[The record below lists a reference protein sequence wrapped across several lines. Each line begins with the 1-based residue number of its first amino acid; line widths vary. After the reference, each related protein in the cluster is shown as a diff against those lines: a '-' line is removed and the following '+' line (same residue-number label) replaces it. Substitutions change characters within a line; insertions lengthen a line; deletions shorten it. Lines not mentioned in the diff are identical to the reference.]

1 MRWEEM
7 TVGQRIGLGF
17 TAVLVI
23 LAVLGVLALFGVNG
37 IVKNAGEVIGGNR
50 LDGDLAQKEV
60 DHLSWAAEV
69 NTLLTD
75 EKVTKLD
82 VQLDYKLCGFGKWY
96 YGEGRREAEKMAPS
110 LAPIF
115 QKIEEPHKRLH
126 ESAAKISAV
135 FRQPHPGLTL
145 TLSNRLADHLQWVS
159 DVNRKLATEAGGL
172 YTYQAQ
178 VKNIIDE
185 AFSIVQ
191 GLDADAS
198 GGTPVVRQ
206 AKTKK
211 ILESIRFGLDTQD
224 YVFVIDTQPV
234 MLVHPTQDLIGKNL
248 ADSQDPNGKKLFM
261 EMVKICQEKGEGFLT
276 YYWPKPGSDKPV
288 PKMTYVKIYKPWGW
302 ILGTGVFLN
311 VKNQALLARADDF
324 AQNKPFSLGVQI
336 DPAKCAFGRFLND
349 PATSQL
355 KSEFPEFKAAMEAV
369 EEPHH
374 RLHNSAAAIERAINE
389 LDMQGAI
396 QIFNT
401 QTLPA
406 LEGVK
411 EHLHQAI
418 AAEEKLAEGF
428 SGAQNIYAVETVPN
442 LKQVQKLLHE
452 IRAEA
457 KKHIMTDEVMLAAA
471 QGTRRNVIIFGILA
485 VLVGI
490 ALALFI
496 RWGLVR
502 TLTQVAEGIGGNA
515 DQVVEAAGQVSGSS
529 QQLAEGAS
537 EQAAS
542 LEETSSSL
550 EEMSAMTRQNAD
562 NATQA
567 NSLMD
572 ESKIVVTKAESSME
586 EMSRAMKEI
595 SDSGQEISKI
605 IKTID
610 EIAFQTNLLAL
621 NAAVEAA
628 RAGEAGQGFAVVA
641 DEVRNL
647 AQRAAEAAKNTAQ
660 LIESTVNKINQGNH
674 LVTESQE
681 AFMEVAAKSG
691 KIAEL
696 INEIAAASAEQ
707 AQGIDQINQAIS
719 QLDKVTQQN
728 AANAEESAAASE
740 EMSSQAENMKDLVGQ
755 LRALVGGIKA
765 GMVRE
770 FERRGPRAAPA
781 GPAVK
786 TTAVQKAPKPA
797 AKLSNKGKEVK
808 ADKIIPFN
816 EDFKD
821 F

>member
-1 MRWEEM
+1 MRWDEM
-7 TVGQRIGLGF
+7 TVGQRIGFGF
-17 TAVLVI
+17 AAVLVV
-23 LAVLGVLALFGVNG
+23 LAVLGLLALVGVSG
-37 IVKNAGEVIGGNR
+37 IVTNASEVIDGNK
-50 LDGDLAQKEV
+50 LDGNLAQKEV
-60 DHLSWAAEV
+60 DHLIWAAEV
-69 NTLLTD
+69 NALLTD

-82 VQLDYKLCGFGKWY
+82 VQIDHKLCAFGKWY
-96 YGEGRREAEKMAPS
+96 YGEGRRQAEKMTPS
-110 LAPIF
+110 LAPIL
-115 QKIEEPHKRLH
+115 QKIEEPHQRLH

-135 FRQPHPGLTL
+135 FRQPHSGLTL
-145 TLSNRLADHLQWVS
+145 TLANRLADHLQWVS
-159 DVNRKLATEAGGL
+159 NVNQKLAAEAGGL
-172 YTYQAQ
+172 YAYQAQ

-191 GLDADAS
+191 GLAADPA
-198 GGTPVVRQ
+198 GGAPAARQ
-206 AKTKK
+206 ALAKK
-211 ILESIRFGLDTQD
+211 VLRTIRFGLDDQD
-224 YVFVIDTQPV
+224 YVFVVDTQPV
-234 MLVHPTQDLIGKNL
+234 TLVHPNQELIGKNM
-248 ADSQDPNGKKLFM
+248 ADFQDPNGKKLFM
-261 EMVKICQEKGEGFLT
+261 EMVRICQQKGEGFLT
-276 YYWPKPGSDKPV
+276 YYWPKPGSDQPV
-288 PKMTYVKIYKPWGW
+288 PKMTYVKMYKPWGW
-302 ILGTGVFLN
+302 ILGTGIFLDE
-311 VKNQALLARADDF
+311 KNQALLARADDF

-336 DPAKCAFGRFLND
+336 DPTKCAFGRFLND
-349 PATSQL
+349 PVTVRL
-355 KSEFPEFKAAMEAV
+355 KEEFPEFKAAMTAI

-374 RLHNSAAAIERAINE
+374 RLHNSAAAIEKAVND
-389 LDMQGAI
+389 LDMQKAI
-396 QIFNT
+396 QIFDN

-406 LEGVK
+406 LEEVK
-411 EHLHQAI
+411 KYLNQAL

-428 SGAQNIYAVETVPN
+428 GQAQNIYAAETVPN

-452 IRAEA
+452 VRDEA

-471 QGTRRNVIIFGILA
+471 QGTRRNVIVFGILA

-496 RWGLVR
+496 RRGLVR
-502 TLTQVAEGIGGNA
+502 TLTQVSEGIGGNA
-515 DQVVEAAGQVSGSS
+515 EQVVEAAGQVSSSS

-562 NATQA
+562 NAAQA

-572 ESKIVVTKAESSME
+572 ETKTVVAKAETSME
-586 EMSRAMKEI
+586 QMSRAMKEI

-674 LVTESQE
+674 LVTETRE
-681 AFMEVAAKSG
+681 AFTEVSANAG

-707 AQGIDQINQAIS
+707 AQGIDQINQAMS
-719 QLDKVTQQN
+719 QLDQVTQQN

-740 EMSSQAENMKDLVGQ
+740 EMNAQAESMKDLVGQ
-755 LRALVGGIKA
+755 LQALVGNIQA
-765 GMVRE
+765 SMVRG
-770 FERRGPRAAPA
+770 FERRVAPAAPA
-781 GPAVK
+781 RPAVK
-786 TTAVQKAPKPA
+786 TTAFQKTALKP
-797 AKLSNKGKEVK
+797 SPKGKEVK
-808 ADKIIPFN
+808 ADQVIPMD
-816 EDFKD
+816 EDFQD